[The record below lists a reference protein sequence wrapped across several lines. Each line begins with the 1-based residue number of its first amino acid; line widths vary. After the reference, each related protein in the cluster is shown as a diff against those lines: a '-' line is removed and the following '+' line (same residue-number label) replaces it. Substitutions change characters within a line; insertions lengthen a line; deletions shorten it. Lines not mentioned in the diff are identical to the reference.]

1 MTLQFNDIFYKWVP
15 LYVRLPVLFVIFFA
29 TLVSNGI
36 FLGNVTFMY
45 SGLGVD
51 NESITIASNSM
62 YVGMG
67 LGLMTH
73 LRIKLRFSNKSLLLA
88 GLFAML
94 ALNLVCATTASPG
107 VALLA
112 SLLLGFSKVS
122 ALIEVYVIW
131 LMVWSKKADTSR
143 LYPFVYFTALSGVYL
158 ITWLTT
164 LLTIHFN
171 WRFSAVV
178 IIILLLVCLLFAIL
192 FVENHPLEKKLP
204 LYRVDWPGLLLLA
217 ASATLINYFF
227 VYGEVEDW
235 FNSCKIVAAGF
246 AFLICFL
253 WFIRRQMTIKHPLLD
268 LAMFRSEN
276 LRKGLVYF
284 FLLGIF
290 IPSNAQSVLVSGV
303 LRLEVI
309 RSTEL
314 NLYAIPG
321 IFIGAALSYW
331 WYVKKHVPQLLMLT
345 GFGAFIVHHF
355 LLYQLFSASLNLTHF
370 WLPMLIKGFALG
382 VLYISMG
389 LYTVAGFKIEKVLTA
404 AGMVIIVRSF
414 LGSDIF
420 AALYGY
426 WLHTQRVRHFDYLT
440 GHADSGDFLTRQSGS
455 LANYYQ
461 QMQEQASLAAAKELT
476 GYIVIAGV
484 LLFVLLTAR
493 FIHRTMRDSQV
504 KIAG

>member
-1 MTLQFNDIFYKWVP
+1 
-15 LYVRLPVLFVIFFA
+15 
-29 TLVSNGI
+29 
-36 FLGNVTFMY
+36 
-45 SGLGVD
+45 
-51 NESITIASNSM
+51 
-62 YVGMG
+62 
-67 LGLMTH
+67 
-73 LRIKLRFSNKSLLLA
+73 
-88 GLFAML
+88 
-94 ALNLVCATTASPG
+94 
-107 VALLA
+107 
-112 SLLLGFSKVS
+112 
-122 ALIEVYVIW
+122 
-131 LMVWSKKADTSR
+131 
-143 LYPFVYFTALSGVYL
+143 VYFTALSGLYL
-158 ITWLTT
+158 VTWLTT

-171 WRFSAVV
+171 WRFSALI
-178 IIILLLVCLLFAIL
+178 IIILLLVCLLFVIL

-204 LYRVDWPGLLLLA
+204 LYRVDWTGLLLLA

-235 FNSCKIVAAGF
+235 FNSYKIIAAGF
-246 AFLICFL
+246 AFFICFL
-253 WFIRRQMTIKHPLLD
+253 WFIRREMTIRHPLID
-268 LAMFRSEN
+268 LSMFRSGS

-321 IFIGAALSYW
+321 IFVGAALSYW
-331 WYVKKHVPQLLMLT
+331 WYIKKYTPQLLMLT
-345 GFGAFIVHHF
+345 GFGAFIIHHF
-355 LLYQLFSASLNLTHF
+355 LLYRLFSASLNMTHF
-370 WLPMLIKGFALG
+370 WAPMLIKGFALG
-382 VLYISMG
+382 IMYIAMG
-389 LYTVAGFKIEKVLTA
+389 LYTVSGFKIEKVLTA

-426 WLHTQRVRHFDYLT
+426 WLHTQRVRHFDYLA
-440 GHADSGDFLTRQSGS
+440 GQVDGGNFLTGPPNSMI
-455 LANYYQ
+455 NYYQ

-493 FIHRTMRDSQV
+493 FIHRTMREAQV
-504 KIAG
+504 KVAG